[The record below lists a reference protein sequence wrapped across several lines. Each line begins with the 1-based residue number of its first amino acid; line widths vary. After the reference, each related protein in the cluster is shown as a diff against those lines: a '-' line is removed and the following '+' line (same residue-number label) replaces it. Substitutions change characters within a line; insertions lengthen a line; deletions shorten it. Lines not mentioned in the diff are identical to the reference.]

1 MTSRTGDGKMNVSGL
16 WPIRG
21 EWRGGKFYDHRPRAN
36 ERRRK
41 RFGKGGNSVGVFGM
55 LWSGINA
62 AVLILRLVL
71 LILLCRL
78 SVLGIRFLK
87 KKLEE

>member
-1 MTSRTGDGKMNVSGL
+1 M
-16 WPIRG
+16 
-21 EWRGGKFYDHRPRAN
+21 
-36 ERRRK
+36 
-41 RFGKGGNSVGVFGM
+41 GVFGL